1 MSIFLNKNKTGKVFL
16 KEKTISQVY
25 YKQKKVFPENIVE
38 DIDYFWF
45 DNQGLSP
52 DVVLTI
58 ANFDRLGIKMEY
70 STDKITWTK
79 FTGYKTFIGETA
91 NDVNE
96 DDTDIIMYKGIMR
109 APEMAKNT
117 YVKIYLRGVNNETL
131 SNSNLKANFDFSQ
144 MATTGSLNLKIGG
157 NILTLLDKDVSKFEN
172 KRLPDYC
179 FSKLFSNDHGIYD
192 ASQLELTPK
201 LSSIGL
207 YMGMFQGCSEM
218 VTSPQKIYLTDMSKD
233 CCRTMFYKCSSLVN
247 IPETWCPNVTELG
260 YYVYNSSGSKTWEM
274 AVSCFMSC
282 FRETAIKKLPQL
294 PATKLANTCYGYM
307 FAGCKGLT
315 TQEGWYLPCE
325 SFNISQTKGCYNYM
339 FTDCT
344 NLVEMYTKQS
354 NISTDYNYKWLY
366 NINTKGTLFMNRDSK
381 QTTFEWTVKP
391 ESWSV
396 SKVL

>member
-16 KEKTISQVY
+16 KQKNISQVY

-58 ANFDRLGIKMEY
+58 ANFSTLGLKMEY
-70 STDKITWTK
+70 STDKITWTE
-79 FTGYKTFIGETA
+79 FTGNQTFVGETA

-96 DDTDIIMYKGIMR
+96 DDTDIIMYSGIMR

-144 MATTGSLNLKIGG
+144 MATTGTLELKIGG

-179 FSKLFSNDHGIYD
+179 FANLFKGSTAIYD

-201 LSSIGL
+201 LSSNSL
-207 YMGMFQGCSEM
+207 YRSMFQGCSEM
-218 VTSPQKIYLTDMSKD
+218 VTSPYKIYLTDMSTD

-260 YYVYNSSGSKTWEM
+260 YYVYTSSGSKTWEM
-274 AVSCFMSC
+274 ATSCFMSC

-294 PATKLANTCYGYM
+294 PATTLANTCYGYM

-315 TQEGWYLPCE
+315 KQEGWYLPCE
-325 SFNISQTKGCYNYM
+325 SFNTSQTKGCYNYM

-354 NISTDYNYKWLY
+354 NISPDYNFNWLK
-366 NINTKGTLFMNRDSK
+366 NINTFGVLFMNKDST
-381 QTTFEWTVKP
+381 QTTFAYNVKPSWWTVK
-391 ESWSV
+391 
-396 SKVL
+396 KVL

>member
-25 YKQKKVFPENIVE
+25 YQQKKVFPENVVK

-45 DNQGLSP
+45 DNQGLTP

-58 ANFDRLGIKMEY
+58 ANFGSLGIKMEY
-70 STDKITWTK
+70 STDKITWTE
-79 FTGYKTFIGETA
+79 FTGNKTFIGETV

-96 DDTDIIMYKGIMR
+96 DDTDIIMPAGIMR

-117 YVKIYLRGVNNETL
+117 YVKIYLRGVNNATL
-131 SNSNLKANFDFSQ
+131 SNSNLKANFSFSQ
-144 MATTGSLNLKIGG
+144 MATTGTLMLKIGG

-179 FSKLFSNDHGIYD
+179 FSKLFSNNTGIYD
-192 ASQLELTPK
+192 ASQLELTQK

-354 NISTDYNYKWLY
+354 NISTDYNFKWLY
-366 NINTKGTLFMNRDSK
+366 NINTKGTLFMNRDST
-381 QTTFEWTVKP
+381 QTTFEWTVMP
-391 ESWSV
+391 ENWSV

>member
-1 MSIFLNKNKTGKVFL
+1 MSIFINKNKTGKVFL
-16 KEKTISQVY
+16 KQKTIRQVY
-25 YKQKKVFPENIVE
+25 YKQKKVFPENVVE
-38 DIDYFWF
+38 DINYFWF

-79 FTGYKTFIGETA
+79 FTGNYTFVGETA

-96 DDTDIIMYKGIMR
+96 DDTDIIMYNRIMR

-144 MATTGSLNLKIGG
+144 MATTGTLSLKIGG
-157 NILTLLDKDVSKFEN
+157 NILTLLDKNVSKFEN

-179 FSKLFSNDHGIYD
+179 FSKLFSNSTAIYD

-207 YMGMFQGCSEM
+207 YMSMFQGCSEM
-218 VTSPQKIYLTDMSKD
+218 VTSPQRIYLTDMSTD

-247 IPETWCPNVTELG
+247 IPETWCPDVTELG
-260 YYVYNSSGSKTWEM
+260 YYDYTSSGSKTWNLAE
-274 AVSCFMSC
+274 SCFMSC

-294 PATKLANTCYGYM
+294 PATTLANKCYAYM
-307 FAGCKGLT
+307 FSGCKGLT
-315 TQEGWYLPCE
+315 KQNGWYLPCE

-344 NLVEMYTKQS
+344 NIVEMYTKQS
-354 NISTDYNYKWLY
+354 NISTDYNFKWLY
-366 NINTKGTLFMNRDSK
+366 NINTKGTLFMKKGST

-391 ESWSV
+391 DNWTV

>member
-25 YKQKKVFPENIVE
+25 YQQKKVFPENVVK

-52 DVVLTI
+52 DVALTI
-58 ANFDRLGIKMEY
+58 ANFASLGLKMEY
-70 STDKITWTK
+70 STDKITWTE
-79 FTGYKTFIGETA
+79 FTGNQTFIGETA

-96 DDTDIIMYKGIMR
+96 DDTDIIMNKGIMR
-109 APEMAKNT
+109 APELAKNT
-117 YVKIYLRGVNNETL
+117 YVKIYLRGVNNATL
-131 SNSNLKANFDFSQ
+131 SNSNLKANFQFSQ
-144 MATTGSLNLKIGG
+144 IATTGSFNLKIGG

-179 FSKLFSNDHGIYD
+179 FSKLFSNSSAIYD

-207 YMGMFQGCSEM
+207 YMGMFQSCTTL

-354 NISTDYNYKWLY
+354 NISGDYNFKWLY
-366 NINTKGTLFMNRDSK
+366 NINTKGTLFMNRDST
-381 QTTFEWTVKP
+381 QTTFAWTVVP